1 MAEAVKKEI
10 PMRSPVNWAVLG
22 LVIDRPSYAFELWNR
37 FEELWGDV
45 LPVAN
50 SSSIYF
56 ALGELRKRGL
66 VERVKG
72 PRTAARGQPKP
83 HERATREGLEAYEE
97 WVVAQMRAHV
107 RLGLLFAR
115 RLGIFAEQ
123 PEIALGI
130 LERLE
135 RACLDDRGARIPTP
149 VEFPARVVPGLGD
162 RLASVYGR
170 SAKAGTLA
178 WIASARREFEV
189 LADGE
194 GSS

>member
-1 MAEAVKKEI
+1 
-10 PMRSPVNWAVLG
+10 MRSPVNWAVLG
-22 LVIDRPSYAFELWNR
+22 LVIDRPSYPFELWTR
-37 FEELWGDV
+37 FEQLWGDV

-56 ALGELRKRGL
+56 AVGELCKRRL
-66 VERVKG
+66 IEPVKG

-83 HERATREGLEAYEE
+83 HYRATQEGSEAYEE
-97 WVVAQMRAHV
+97 WVGAQTREHT
-107 RLGLLFAR
+107 RPGLLFAR
-115 RLGIFAEQ
+115 RLGTFAEQ

-149 VEFPARVVPGLGD
+149 VEFPTRVVPGLGD
-162 RLASVYGR
+162 RLASAYGR
-170 SAKAGTLA
+170 SAKAGMLS